1 MDNFPKKIVCTVPS
15 ITEYLI
21 DLGLE
26 EVLVGVTKFC
36 IHPKSKTKSI
46 QKIGGTKTLKIKDI
60 QELNPDLIIC
70 NKEENDKEQIE
81 SLSKNLNVYVSEI
94 KNYES
99 AIDALYQIG
108 IITNKEEEAKGIISI
123 IEQKKTD
130 YTVEPSKYLKA
141 CYLIWKDPY
150 MTVGGDTYIHSMM
163 EMAGFTNI
171 FQNRQRYPT
180 ISLAQIKSM
189 DPDVLLLS
197 SEPFPFSEK
206 HIKEIQEVIECDIML
221 VDGELFSWYGSRMIF
236 AFKYFDDLIQEL
248 HS

>member
-1 MDNFPKKIVCTVPS
+1 MDNFPQRIVCTVPS

-21 DLGLE
+21 DIGLE
-26 EVLVGVTKFC
+26 DVLVGVTKFC
-36 IHPKSKTKSI
+36 IHPKSKTKAI
-46 QKIGGTKTLKIKDI
+46 HKIGGTKALKIKEIID
-60 QELNPDLIIC
+60 LNPDLIIC

-81 SLSKNLNVYVSEI
+81 SLSKSINTYVSEI
-94 KNYES
+94 KDYRS
-99 AIDALYQIG
+99 ALEALLQIG
-108 IITNKEEEAKGIISI
+108 IITDKEKEAKGIISI
-123 IEQKKTD
+123 IEQKKAD
-130 YTVEPSKYLKA
+130 YSSETPNLLKA

-150 MTVGGDTYIHSMM
+150 MTVGGDTFIDSMM
-163 EMAGFTNI
+163 EIAGFKNI
-171 FQNRQRYPT
+171 FNSRQRYPS
-180 ISLAQIKSM
+180 ISLAQIKSL

-206 HIKEIQEVIECDIML
+206 HIQEIQEVIDCDIML